1 MSKISLALIIL
12 FILIFAGVCIARDP
26 AASQREVV
34 AALERSDYVDA
45 EVKLKQ
51 IQTEA
56 PTDFTAN
63 NLDYALARVLQR
75 NKKQAEAKQLFEAV
89 VARNSNLSPYALF
102 HLSEMARATHQIS
115 IERSYLDKLLKT
127 SPGSVPAKQ
136 AQRRLGENYLEGND
150 FVFGIALLRPLSGT
164 GTASG
169 REVLAKIGQAYADA
183 SDNANARSIFNQLIG
198 ASKDDSALTAA
209 QGLDDLDKKSGR
221 TLTEYDQLARA
232 RIYMFNRRFPEA
244 REHWTAL
251 TEQFPSSKYK
261 PEAMFQAGRTFYL
274 ENSFDDAIKWYE
286 RVHTEF
292 PESEEGEQGYY
303 HVGHAHQKAG
313 RFLDAVRR
321 YDEFVKAYPESQW
334 LGGAYLNA
342 IDSLRSAGRL
352 PEALVWVKRA
362 VGNTALQRDV
372 ASTTAIFDEAKI
384 YLTQGEYPAA
394 LDTFTKLQSRNLSQ
408 QGPGSTN
415 REEVTFMRGY
425 CLEQMGRIQ
434 EAAAIYLAIPDE
446 RDNFYGHRAT
456 LRLQA
461 LANDS
466 ERGSALQKRG
476 IQAANEAESSLRAGS
491 ASIAKDKANLALRLS
506 DDRQVRKR
514 MLDVL
519 RRCYEQLPAY
529 RAPFSYR
536 LTPFGREFGQP
547 ATGQTHDALARE
559 LVFLGMYDEGST
571 ELFLSNGSVSE
582 NVSEESHQGPSASGY
597 QDEPSDTV
605 SNEPRY
611 EPVVFNR
618 AEPYAALGGYSLSVY
633 LNRGD
638 HADKAILFG
647 EPAVKALPK
656 DYKFELLP
664 RDFAELSY
672 PAPYRASLRHSAS
685 ERNVDPRL
693 VLALARQE
701 SRFQPQA
708 KSAAAARGL
717 MQFIPDTSNK
727 IASELGYAV
736 FNQDQLYN
744 PDTAFLFGSQYVK
757 DLAALFPDNPY
768 AIAASYNGGE
778 DNVQRWRDRGK
789 SEDIDRLMIEIS
801 FTQSKDYVY
810 KVMSNYWAYQAIYSQ
825 DLR

>member
-1 MSKISLALIIL
+1 MVQRLTALII
-12 FILIFAGVCIARDP
+12 FLIFVSATVCLGRDP
-26 AASQREVV
+26 ATSQREVV

-45 EVKLKQ
+45 EAKLKQ

-56 PTDFTAN
+56 PVEFTAN

-75 NKKQAEAKQLFEAV
+75 NKKQGEARQLFEAV
-89 VARNSNLSPYALF
+89 VARNSNLSAYALS
-102 HLSEMARATHQIS
+102 HLAEMAQAAHQITN
-115 IERSYLDKLLKT
+115 ERNYLDRLLKT
-127 SPGSVPAKQ
+127 SAGSVPAKQ

-164 GTASG
+164 STVSG

-183 SDNANARSIFNQLIG
+183 NDNANARAIFNQLVVAG
-198 ASKDDSALTAA
+198 KDDSVLIAA
-209 QGLDDLDKKSGR
+209 QGLDQLDKKSGR
-221 TLTEYDQLARA
+221 SLTEYDHLNRA

-244 REHWTAL
+244 REHWIAL

-261 PEAMFQAGRTFYL
+261 PEALFQGGRTYYL
-274 ENSFDDAIKWYE
+274 ESNFDEAIKLYE
-286 RVHTEF
+286 RAHTEF
-292 PESEEGEQGYY
+292 PQSEEGEQGYY

-321 YDEFVKAYPESQW
+321 YDEFLKAYPESQW

-362 VGNTALQRDV
+362 VANPSLQRDV
-372 ASTTAIFDEAKI
+372 ASTTAVFDEAKI
-384 YLTQGEYPAA
+384 YLTQADYSDA
-394 LDTFTKLQSRNLSQ
+394 LDTFTKLQSRNLSTQ
-408 QGPGSTN
+408 APGSTN

-434 EAAAIYLAIPDE
+434 DAVAIYLAIPDE

-476 IQAANEAESSLRAGS
+476 IQAATDAEASLRAGS
-491 ASIAKDKANLALRLS
+491 VAAAKEKANLALRLS
-506 DDRQVRKR
+506 DDEKIRKR

-529 RAPFSYR
+529 RGPFNYR
-536 LTPFGREFGQP
+536 VTPFGREFGQP
-547 ATGQTHDALARE
+547 ETGQSHNALARE

-571 ELFLSNGSVSE
+571 ELSLSNSAVSE
-582 NVSEESHQGPSASGY
+582 NVPEREAGSDGPGYKMRAVNYIPSGQADTES
-597 QDEPSDTV
+597 
-605 SNEPRY
+605 
-611 EPVVFNR
+611 
-618 AEPYAALGGYSLSVY
+618 AAPLAGLSSYSLSVY

-656 DYKFELLP
+656 DYRFELLP

-672 PAPYRASLRHSAS
+672 PAPYRASLRRSAS
-685 ERNVDPRL
+685 ERNIDPRL

-708 KSAAAARGL
+708 KSVAAARGL

-727 IASELGYAV
+727 IAAELGYAV
-736 FNQDQLYN
+736 FDQDQLYN
-744 PDTAFLFGSQYVK
+744 PDTAFLFGAQYVK
-757 DLAALFPDNPY
+757 DLNTLFPDNPY

-789 SEDIDRLMIEIS
+789 SDDIDRLIIEIS
-801 FTQSKDYVY
+801 FSQTKDYIY

-825 DLR
+825 DLH